1 MFTQGLLRAGSRPD
15 TWSERFQLAFETN
28 RPRVGALDEAYIEEA
43 GCGWV
48 SHFCTQTIDYDT
60 IILIQKLSNK
70 GKSKIQGFQT
80 FIAELQHTSRF
91 MGKPCLLFPPL
102 IRTTQP
108 SHPSQ
113 PSQQHLLLW
122 PWASHRKHSV
132 SVHHPHWWVSDSCR
146 VGRRYLASFWGS
158 VLPRRLHK

>member
-1 MFTQGLLRAGSRPD
+1 MFTQGLLRAGGRPD

-80 FIAELQHTSRF
+80 FIAELQRTSRF
-91 MGKPCLLFPPL
+91 MGKP
-102 IRTTQP
+102 
-108 SHPSQ
+108 
-113 PSQQHLLLW
+113 
-122 PWASHRKHSV
+122 
-132 SVHHPHWWVSDSCR
+132 
-146 VGRRYLASFWGS
+146 
-158 VLPRRLHK
+158 RLHSHHWSGPHNPPILHSPHSSTCFCGPGLLIESTVFLFIIHADEFLTAAGWEGDT